1 MNTRCAELA
10 KFVVYESP
18 YMCYADHPK
27 HVIGQAGEEF
37 VAKVPT
43 AWDDIRFLG
52 GYPGEWIAVA
62 RRSGDAWYVGVMC
75 GDAAKE
81 VEIDLAPIGPLAG
94 KTFETWSDGSAGPR
108 DVKKETRPV
117 KDGRLKLSLFAGG
130 GFAGILR

>member
-1 MNTRCAELA
+1 
-10 KFVVYESP
+10 
-18 YMCYADHPK
+18 
-27 HVIGQAGEEF
+27 
-37 VAKVPT
+37 
-43 AWDDIRFLG
+43 
-52 GYPGEWIAVA
+52 
-62 RRSGDAWYVGVMC
+62 MC